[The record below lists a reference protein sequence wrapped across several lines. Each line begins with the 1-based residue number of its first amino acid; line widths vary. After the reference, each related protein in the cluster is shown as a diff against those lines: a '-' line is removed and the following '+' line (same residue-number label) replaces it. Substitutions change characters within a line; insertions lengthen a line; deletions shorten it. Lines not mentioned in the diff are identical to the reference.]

1 MKKILIFCLFLTT
14 LLSASSKPSNS
25 VLISYSADRINVFN
39 SFVGRYMPPPLVTDQ
54 KNIVQQDSLSSL
66 YVKDILSMPI
76 MTDSL
81 AATIDYNPKY
91 YRLFVTPTY
100 YYAPMESIS
109 TLNWKMPDLVE
120 KNSIDTISPLDSI
133 FNINDYKLANIQVNK
148 TLLNLYLKNYQA
160 IQTTESQVMS
170 RELFHSNISAAP
182 VQKTKFANLFKQETK
197 EENLGKASLMS
208 YKPNWWTYGG
218 NISLQMTQNYV
229 SGNWYK
235 GGESTNTA
243 LGYLALKA
251 NYNDN
256 EKVQWDNLL
265 EAKYGITS
273 SPSDTCHK
281 YLVSND
287 LLRIYSKLGVQ
298 ASKRWYYT
306 ISGEFNTQFSNS
318 YKKNTNDVLAAF
330 MSPANLI
337 LSIGMDY
344 KIKTKK
350 LDFSLLLSP
359 LAYNWRYVGDDRVN
373 QTTYGLKDGRK
384 SLNLFGS
391 KLTSTWT
398 WQIIPTVAWT
408 SRLYYFTDYTTSQAE
423 WENTFNFLLNK
434 YLSAQLFVHGRYD
447 DSATPVEGSSYFQIK
462 EYLSFGINYA
472 W

>member
-133 FNINDYKLANIQVNK
+133 FSINDYKLANIQVNK

-218 NISLQMTQNYV
+218 STSLQMTQNYV
-229 SGNWYK
+229 SDNWYK

-256 EKVQWDNLL
+256 EKVQWDNLF

-287 LLRIYSKLGVQ
+287 LLRIYSKLGIQ

-318 YKKNTNDVLAAF
+318 YAKNTNDVLAAF

-344 KIKTKK
+344 KVKTKNI
-350 LDFSLLLSP
+350 DFSLLLSP
-359 LAYNWRYVGDDRVN
+359 LAYNWRYVGDNRVN
-373 QTTYGLKDGRK
+373 VTNYGLDAGRK
-384 SLNLFGS
+384 SKNLFGS
-391 KLTSTWT
+391 KITSTCT
-398 WQIIPTVAWT
+398 WQIIQSVSWV
-408 SRLYYFTDYTTSQAE
+408 SRFYYFTDYKGVQTE

-434 YLSAQLFVHGRYD
+434 YLSAQLFVHGRFD
-447 DSATPVEGSSYFQIK
+447 DTATPTAGTSYFQVK

>member
-1 MKKILIFCLFLTT
+1 MKKILIFCLFLMTF
-14 LLSASSKPSNS
+14 LSASSRPLNS
-25 VLISYSADRINVFN
+25 VLLSYSADRINVFN
-39 SFVGRYMPPPLVTDQ
+39 SFVGRLMPLPLDIDQ
-54 KNIVQQDSLSSL
+54 KNIVQQDSLSAL
-66 YVKDILSMPI
+66 YVKDILNMPI

-100 YYAPMESIS
+100 YYAPMETIS
-109 TLNWKMPDLVE
+109 TLNWKMPNLVE
-120 KNSIDTISPLDSI
+120 KNISDIVSPLDSI
-133 FNINDYKLANIQVNK
+133 FSLTDYKRTNMQVNK
-148 TLLNLYLKNYQA
+148 TLLNLYLKNYQV
-160 IQTTESQVMS
+160 IQTTENRVMS

-182 VQKTKFANLFKQETK
+182 VQKTKFANLFKQEPK
-197 EENLGKASLMS
+197 EENIGKASLMS
-208 YKPNWWTYGG
+208 YKPNWWIYGG

-229 SGNWYK
+229 SDNWYK

-243 LGYLALKA
+243 LGYIALKA

-256 EKVQWDNLL
+256 EKVQWDNLF

-287 LLRIYSKLGVQ
+287 LLRIYSKLGIQ

-337 LSIGMDY
+337 LSVGMDY
-344 KIKTKK
+344 KVKTKK

-359 LAYNWRYVGDDRVN
+359 LAYNWRYVGDNRVN
-373 QTTYGLKDGRK
+373 QTTYGLKEGRK

-398 WQIIPTVAWT
+398 WQIIPTVSWT
-408 SRLYYFTDYTTSQAE
+408 SRLYYFTDYTISQAE

-434 YLSAQLFVHGRYD
+434 YLSAQLFIHGRYD
-447 DSATPVEGSSYFQIK
+447 DSATPVEGVSYFQLK